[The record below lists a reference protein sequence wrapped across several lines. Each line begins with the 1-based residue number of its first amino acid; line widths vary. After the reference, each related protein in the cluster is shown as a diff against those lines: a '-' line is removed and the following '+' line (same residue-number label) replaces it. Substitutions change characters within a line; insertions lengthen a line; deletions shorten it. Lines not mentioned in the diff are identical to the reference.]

1 MLISIGCRG
10 GNFSHHCGSQQKH
23 YDLYLSIEL
32 TDDYVLK
39 CEKTTKETNFM
50 DTRSTAQTCLENNYW
65 DDEIHKRSLFYRQE
79 IYQLVHDMNEEKRI
93 KFITQGNSLNPLAL
107 ELYNLENTVP
117 ISYVPNPIEIDF
129 EYRFNLNQKNTI
141 IFLGR
146 LEAQK
151 RCWIFCEIARQMPQ
165 YNFIVLGISFG
176 ILTIIKNDA
185 GISPA

>member
-1 MLISIGCRG
+1 M
-10 GNFSHHCGSQQKH
+10 
-23 YDLYLSIEL
+23 YLSIEL

-39 CEKTTKETNFM
+39 CEKNDKKKLILWIQ
-50 DTRSTAQTCLENNYW
+50 DPRP
-65 DDEIHKRSLFYRQE
+65 KRVWKTIIGTMKSIKDPCFYRQE

-129 EYRFNLNQKNTI
+129 EYRFNLNQKN
-141 IFLGR
+141 
-146 LEAQK
+146 
-151 RCWIFCEIARQMPQ
+151 
-165 YNFIVLGISFG
+165 
-176 ILTIIKNDA
+176 DA

>member
-1 MLISIGCRG
+1 MKSIKDPC
-10 GNFSHHCGSQQKH
+10 
-23 YDLYLSIEL
+23 
-32 TDDYVLK
+32 
-39 CEKTTKETNFM
+39 
-50 DTRSTAQTCLENNYW
+50 
-65 DDEIHKRSLFYRQE
+65 FYRQE

-151 RCWIFCEIARQMPQ
+151 RCWIFCEIAR
-165 YNFIVLGISFG
+165 
-176 ILTIIKNDA
+176 
-185 GISPA
+185 